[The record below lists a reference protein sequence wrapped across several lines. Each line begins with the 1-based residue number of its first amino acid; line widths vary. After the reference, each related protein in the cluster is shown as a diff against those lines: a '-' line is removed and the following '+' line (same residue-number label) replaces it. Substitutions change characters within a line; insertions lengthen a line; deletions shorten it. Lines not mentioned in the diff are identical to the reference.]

1 VLRALKPKEDMTKK
15 KNSENKLSLVVGVD
29 PSKHQLHDKR
39 LMKPVCHQQ
48 YDNAELTGSMLIQ
61 NLDEVALSSKKK
73 ATYFVPNNIALLLS
87 VSEKSLSS
95 AKDTYHN
102 KLNDPELELNF
113 QKMEGDRKDNING
126 ISSTICDYLEDIQ
139 TSIVF
144 GYTAL

>member
-1 VLRALKPKEDMTKK
+1 MTKK